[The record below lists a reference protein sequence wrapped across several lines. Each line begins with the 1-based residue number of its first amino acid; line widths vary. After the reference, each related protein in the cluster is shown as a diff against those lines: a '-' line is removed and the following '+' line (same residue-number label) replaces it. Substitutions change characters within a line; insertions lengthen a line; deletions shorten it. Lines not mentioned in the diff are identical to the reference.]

1 MSALNWCRRP
11 AGSQWEDWPGRVSG
25 VQYSAVDLR
34 LSAQPR
40 LQQCTA
46 VSLLQHC
53 SLHSQGCFLFLSSK
67 ASFIMVDNIIFSSED
82 NSSVRAARGSA
93 APRSLP
99 PPQIRLTHIKH
110 ESLMSSQIFPLT
122 LISKV
127 GCGPPVRL
135 DISMFPDFL
144 LMENKHSQSI

>member
-1 MSALNWCRRP
+1 MPP
-11 AGSQWEDWPGRVSG
+11 AGRQPMGGLAGPGEWCSVQCSGSQTVCPA
-25 VQYSAVDLR
+25 QTAAVHCSITAAALLTPLLR
-34 LSAQPR
+34 L
-40 LQQCTA
+40 L
-46 VSLLQHC
+46 
-53 SLHSQGCFLFLSSK
+53 LSSK

-93 APRSLP
+93 APRPLP

-135 DISMFPDFL
+135 DLSMFSDFL
-144 LMENKHSQSI
+144 LMKNNHSQSI